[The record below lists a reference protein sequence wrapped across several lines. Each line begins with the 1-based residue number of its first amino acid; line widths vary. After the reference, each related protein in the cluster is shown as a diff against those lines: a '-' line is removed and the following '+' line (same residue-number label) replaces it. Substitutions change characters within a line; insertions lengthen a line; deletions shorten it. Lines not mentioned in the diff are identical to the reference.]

1 MSRLTEELIRRK
13 AEHHDGLISDLE
25 EISLHQLELEKIE
38 VIGTLCRKLKILYLQ
53 NNIIPAI
60 ENLSHCTDLRYLNL
74 ALNNVT
80 IIEGLGNCE
89 LLEKLDLTVN
99 FIDLDALEASIAH
112 LVPLLHLRDL
122 YLMGNPAAEWPGMRA
137 YIVALLPQLRALDGK
152 DVVRAERITARQS
165 LRENEAELRRL
176 AAEVRARKGL
186 PVAAAAASAADD
198 ADENGAEPWSPEARV
213 AMYRELAEQ
222 KEEKERRR
230 REMEPPKRDYAA
242 EHAAAVAAS
251 KAREAAT
258 GVLRQMNEGRWEFTL
273 EDEDGRGN
281 AVLRLSLSRFLDSS
295 LVDVDVHPSHVTV
308 VIRSKTFRILWP
320 AEVLPDRGCVESP
333 HVHTRPFSH
342 PPPPPCSVSLDLR
355 SCQRSQTTGELVV
368 SVLKAV
374 KNPVLQSLR
383 AREGA
388 PGPAPHRAPP
398 AAAAEAAAARDAA
411 RTRRAPQDARPPKL
425 ADLILQQQHAQV
437 VPRGSSASAA
447 GASPGART
455 GAPPLPDRRPPVAV
469 EAGVRDDDARPDIP
483 PLE

>member
-1 MSRLTEELIRRK
+1 MGRRSAGRIEFIGIGK
-13 AEHHDGLISDLE
+13 ASA
-25 EISLHQLELEKIE
+25 
-38 VIGTLCRKLKILYLQ
+38 RMKL
-53 NNIIPAI
+53 
-60 ENLSHCTDLRYLNL
+60 
-74 ALNNVT
+74 
-80 IIEGLGNCE
+80 NC
-89 LLEKLDLTVN
+89 
-99 FIDLDALEASIAH
+99 A
-112 LVPLLHLRDL
+112 
-122 YLMGNPAAEWPGMRA
+122 
-137 YIVALLPQLRALDGK
+137 ALLLRFVRERAFLWPQPLPLPLMMQTK
-152 DVVRAERITARQS
+152 MVPS
-165 LRENEAELRRL
+165 LGRPKL
-176 AAEVRARKGL
+176 G
-186 PVAAAAASAADD
+186 
-198 ADENGAEPWSPEARV
+198 V

-258 GVLRQMNEGRWEFTL
+258 GVLSP
-273 EDEDGRGN
+273 DGRGPLGVHPRGRGR
-281 AVLRLSLSRFLDSS
+281 ARERSAAPVPLALPETRCLCTDF
-295 LVDVDVHPSHVTV
+295 DVHPSHVTV
-308 VIRSKTFRILWP
+308 AIRSKTFRILWP

-368 SVLKAV
+368 TVPKAV

-388 PGPAPHRAPP
+388 SGPAPHRAPP

-437 VPRGSSASAA
+437 VLPGLQASA
-447 GASPGART
+447 PGVESWAPH
-455 GAPPLPDRRPPVAV
+455 GVPPLPDPRLPVA
-469 EAGVRDDDARPDIP
+469 
-483 PLE
+483 